1 MSIRFCR
8 LGLLIIFLLSTIT
21 ILKAQQNATSAA
33 GTQWVQDQMKKMSVD
48 EKIGQLF
55 FAAAYSNKDQKHI
68 DELTQQI
75 QKLHLGGIIFFQG
88 GPQRQLAMTRHFQGI
103 SKVPLFIAMDAEWG
117 PAMRLDS
124 VLSWPYQM
132 QLGAL
137 EGEEQ
142 IYQMASAIAE
152 QLKRLGVHINFA
164 PVVDV
169 NSNPAN
175 PVINHRSFGSD
186 VLSVGKK
193 SIAYTKGL
201 QENGI
206 MAVAKHFPG
215 HGDTDTD
222 SHSELPVVNRT
233 KSEILAGEGIPYQK
247 LIQEQLQG
255 VMVAH
260 ILLPKIDPKYPAS
273 LSKKITTDFLKNE
286 LSFKGLIYTDALNMK
301 GAKSFSDKPGEIE
314 IQAILAGADVLLMPD
329 QLTKVVQAVR
339 DAVKSSRIPMT
350 RIDESC
356 RKILQA
362 KFSAGLHKLQVPSS
376 EQLIEDLNRPAY
388 EALNESLRMNA
399 LTLLKNEN
407 SFLPVKDLK
416 QSKPLVLYFGKN
428 PDVFVQTLNQYES
441 MQMIA
446 IDQQYLA
453 TQEENL
459 MKMIKE
465 FSHLY
470 LVIESTSQLASKKF
484 GVEDYIIQS
493 VQKYAALKP
502 SVLVLF
508 GNPYAL
514 KHFTSLNAFKAV
526 LLGYE
531 SSKAARSGAAQ
542 AIYGGRKLKGNLPV
556 NISTLKLRAGEGLH
570 TYRQTRLGY
579 SHPLLEG
586 LDPDSLMKIDEL
598 IAEGIGLK
606 AFPGCQVLVARN
618 GQVVLEKS
626 YGYST
631 YEKKKSVE
639 NQDLYDLASIT
650 KITATTPLLMNA
662 WEKGLFHLE
671 DSLPELIAGLDTSN
685 KKSIRNID
693 VLTHQS
699 GLVAWIPF
707 YKTYTDNDSL
717 FRLMFTAQADTL
729 FSLQVADSMWGSL
742 TLSDSIFTKIVMS
755 DTLSKTYRYSDLGF
769 YLYKDWLEATY
780 GVRLNE
786 LGDSLFYASLGSER
800 LTYRPLE
807 KFPESEIIPT
817 ELDTVFRKQL
827 IQGYVHDMGAAM
839 QDGVGGHAGL
849 FSNAGDLAKMMQ
861 MYLWEGAYGGLNYF
875 RPETIRLF
883 TSAPFLST
891 GNRRGLGFD
900 KPAID
905 NPAVSAACQSA
916 SSISYG
922 HSGFT
927 GTIVWVD
934 PRLDL
939 IFIFLSNRIHP
950 DSGNKLLI
958 NKSYRTKIQ
967 EIVYNAIQ

>member
-1 MSIRFCR
+1 MSIRFYR

-88 GPQRQLAMTRHFQGI
+88 GPQRQLAMTRHFQEI
-103 SKVPLFIAMDAEWG
+103 SKLPLFIAMDAEWG

-142 IYQMASAIAE
+142 IHQMASAIAE

-169 NSNPAN
+169 NSNPDN

-186 VLSVGKK
+186 VMSVNKK

-201 QENGI
+201 QDNGV

-222 SHSELPVVNRT
+222 SHSDLPVVNRT
-233 KSEILAGEGIPYQK
+233 KAEILAGEGIPYQK

-255 VMVAH
+255 IMVAH
-260 ILLPKIDPKYPAS
+260 ILMPKIDQKYPAS
-273 LSKKITTDFLKNE
+273 LSKKIVSEFLKDE
-286 LSFKGLIYTDALNMK
+286 LGYKGLVFTDALNMK
-301 GAKSFSDKPGEIE
+301 GAKSFSDKPGELE

-329 QLTKVVQAVR
+329 KMTQVVQAVR
-339 DAVKSSRIPMT
+339 EAVKSGRIPMA
-350 RIDESC
+350 RIDASC

-362 KFSAGLHKLQVPSS
+362 KFSGGLHKMQVPSS
-376 EQLIEDLNRPAY
+376 QQLIEDLNRPAF

-407 SFLPVKDLK
+407 AFLPVKDLK
-416 QSKPLVLYFGKN
+416 NSKPLVLYFGKN

-441 MQMIA
+441 VQMIA
-446 IDQQYLA
+446 MDQQYLA

-459 MKMIKE
+459 MKMMKDY
-465 FSHLY
+465 SHLY
-470 LVIESTSQLASKKF
+470 LIIESTSQLASKKF
-484 GVEDYIIQS
+484 GVEDYIIPS
-493 VQKYAALKP
+493 VLKYAALKP

-514 KHFTSLNAFKAV
+514 KHFTSLDAFKAV
-526 LLGYE
+526 ILGYE

-556 NISTLKLRAGEGLH
+556 NISILKLRAGEGLH

-586 LDPDSLMKIDEL
+586 LDPDSLMKMDEL
-598 IAEGIGLK
+598 IAEGIRLK

-631 YEKKKSVE
+631 YEKKKPVV
-639 NQDLYDLASIT
+639 NQDLFDLASIT
-650 KITATTPLLMNA
+650 KITATTPLLMSA

-671 DSLPELIAGLDTSN
+671 DSLPEFIAGLDTSN
-685 KKSIRNID
+685 KLSMRNID

-717 FRLMFTAQADTL
+717 FRLMFSAQADTL
-729 FSLQVADSMWGSL
+729 FPFQVADSMWVRASVH
-742 TLSDSIFTKIVMS
+742 DSIFSRIVLS

-769 YLYKDWLEATY
+769 YLYKDWLEATN
-780 GVRLNE
+780 GLRLDA
-786 LGDSLFYASLGSER
+786 LADSLFYASLGSER

-883 TSAPFLST
+883 TSAPFLSM

-900 KPAID
+900 KPARD
-905 NPAVSAACQSA
+905 NPSVSAACPSA

-927 GTIVWVD
+927 GTLVWVD
-934 PRLDL
+934 PRFDL

-950 DSGNKLLI
+950 DANNKLLI

-967 EIVYNAIQ
+967 EIVYSAIY